1 MLSLLKPKV
10 AAATI
15 PAQQIVPTYKRY
27 RMQALLSVFLGYL
40 AYYIVRNNF
49 TLSTPYLKEQL
60 DLSATQIGMLS
71 SCMLIAYGI
80 SKGVMS
86 SLADKASPKVFMACG
101 LVMCAAV
108 NVGLGFSSAFW
119 IFVALVVING
129 LFQGM
134 GVGPS
139 FITIANWFPRR
150 ERGRVGAFWNIS
162 HNVGGGIVAPIVGTA
177 FALLGTEH
185 WQTASYIVPAAVA
198 VLFAVVV
205 LILGKAR
212 RAAKGCRRSTK
223 CSRKRKC
230 CSIPAKWKKPR
241 KT

>member
-10 AAATI
+10 ASATI
-15 PAQQIVPTYKRY
+15 PAQQIAPTYKRY

-60 DLSATQIGMLS
+60 DLSATQIGMLN

-150 ERGRVGAFWNIS
+150 ERGRVGAFWTFRI
-162 HNVGGGIVAPIVGTA
+162 T
-177 FALLGTEH
+177 L
-185 WQTASYIVPAAVA
+185 AAVLSPPSSEPLLRYSVPNTGRPPA
-198 VLFAVVV
+198 ISFPPRL
-205 LILGKAR
+205 R
-212 RAAKGCRRSTK
+212 
-223 CSRKRKC
+223 C
-230 CSIPAKWKKPR
+230 CLPLWC
-241 KT
+241 